1 MLCPFCKLND
11 NKVIDSRLTDNGQ
24 AVRRRRQ
31 CLQCS
36 KRFTTYERVEETSRL
51 IVIKRNGKRDP
62 FDAKKMM
69 AGVHAAC
76 GKRAVSVEDRER
88 VVKEVE
94 EEIHQVY
101 DREVP
106 SEAIGKRIMAKL
118 RPLDQIAY
126 LRFASEYM
134 QFADLDELAEEVRE
148 LQEAPPEIPAQADL
162 FAEPES
168 T

>member
-31 CLQCS
+31 CLECG

-94 EEIHQVY
+94 EEIHQEY

-106 SEAIGKRIMAKL
+106 SEVIGKRLMAKL
-118 RPLDQIAY
+118 RPLDKIAY

-134 QFADLDELAEEVRE
+134 QYADIDELAEEVRE
-148 LQEAPPEIPAQADL
+148 LQDAPPEIPTQADL
-162 FAEPES
+162 FTEPE
-168 T
+168 

>member
-118 RPLDQIAY
+118 RSLDQIAY

-162 FAEPES
+162 FTGPES
-168 T
+168 A

>member
-1 MLCPFCKLND
+1 VLCPFCKLND